1 VAEGAAPGRPSEFDT
16 DTAVGASGAVGATGI
31 GRFEATVTPR
41 WSIGAFP
48 NGGYLLAIGA
58 RAMAVA
64 LAPHVDPFSVTGHYL
79 SPPVEG
85 PITVDVE
92 PVRRGRTLS
101 TATASLR
108 QDGRERLRM
117 LATYGDL
124 ATVGGPETVTAAPLD
139 LPAPVDCFRGRTTFA
154 GGVSVSIAERFEML
168 IHPDD
173 MGWAHGKPS
182 GEARVRAWVRFAD
195 GREPDPLALLL
206 IVDALP
212 PAVFNLG
219 VSGWVP
225 TLEMT
230 VHIRATPAPGWLRV
244 AAHTRNLAGGYL
256 EEDAEVWDSADR
268 LVAQSR
274 QLARRTDG

>member
-1 VAEGAAPGRPSEFDT
+1 MPGSEFDD
-16 DTAVGASGAVGATGI
+16 DTAVRPAGESG
-31 GRFEATVTPR
+31 GRRRYAATVTGR
-41 WSIGAFP
+41 WSIADFP

-58 RAMAVA
+58 RAMAET
-64 LAPHVDPFSVTGHYL
+64 LAPHRDPFSVTGHFL

-85 PITVDVE
+85 PIAVEVE

-108 QDGRERLRM
+108 QDDQERLRM
-117 LATYGDL
+117 LASYGDL
-124 ATVGGPETVTAAPLD
+124 SVVGGPETVTAPPPD
-139 LPAPVDCFRGRTTFA
+139 LPAPVDCFRGRVRFP
-154 GGVSVSIAERFEML
+154 GGVPVSIAERFETL

-173 MGWAHGKPS
+173 IGWAHGRPS
-182 GEARVRAWVRFAD
+182 GQAQVRAWVRFAD
-195 GREPDPLALLL
+195 GREPDPPALLL
-206 IVDALP
+206 VVDALP

-230 VHIRATPAPGWLRV
+230 VHVRAVPTPGWLRV
-244 AAHTRNLAGGYL
+244 TAHTRNLAGGYL

-274 QLARRTDG
+274 QLARRTDR